1 MLPYSAPSINE
12 DDIAAV
18 NRVLRSG
25 WLTTGPEIELF
36 EKAFCE
42 YTGAKY
48 AVAVSSGTAALHA
61 AMYALGIG
69 PGDEVIVPTLT
80 FVATANAVVYQG
92 GTPVF
97 ADVEPDTLLIDW
109 GDVARKIT
117 AKTRAVISVD
127 YAGQPTAYHD
137 THGTLPLEG
146 HEIADIGDCCHSLGS
161 TWYGVKTGT
170 HADLNCFSLHAIKA
184 ITSGEGGVVTTN
196 NEYLA
201 EDMREFRNHGR
212 RNGFMVNL
220 GYNYRMTDFQAA
232 LARSQL
238 SRLDQFLARRCEIA
252 ARYDEAFAGGPVT
265 PLETRPN
272 VDHARHLY
280 VVRVQEGIWGEPHCY
295 GSPATISRDSLKRAL
310 REAGIESQIH
320 YPPVH
325 LQPYCRKNYGTKEGD
340 CPVAEKA
347 AQEIL
352 SLPIFPD
359 MKDEDVGR
367 VIEIVKREGGA

>member
-18 NRVLRSG
+18 NAVLRSG
-25 WLTTGPEIELF
+25 WLTTGPEIERF
-36 EKAFCE
+36 EAAFCE

-61 AMYALGIG
+61 AMFSLGIG
-69 PGDEVIVPTLT
+69 PGDEVIVPALT

-97 ADVEPDTLLIDW
+97 ADVNAQTLLINPGSVDRLITN
-109 GDVARKIT
+109 DTKAIVAM
-117 AKTRAVISVD
+117 D
-127 YAGQPTAYHD
+127 YAGQPARYTALYNVASD
-137 THGTLPLEG
+137 SP
-146 HEIADIGDCCHSLGS
+146 IVGDCCHSLGS
-161 TWYGVKTGT
+161 RWHGVSAGT
-170 HADLNCFSLHAIKA
+170 HAGISCFSLHAIKA

-196 NEYLA
+196 NPYQA
-201 EDMREFRNHGR
+201 EAMREFRNHGR
-212 RNGFMVNL
+212 RHGFMNEL

-238 SRLDQFLARRCEIA
+238 CRLAQFVIRRQEIA
-252 ARYDEAFAGGPVT
+252 ALYDEAFADVHVT
-265 PLETRPN
+265 PLTTRST

-280 VVRVQEGIWGEPHCY
+280 VVRARSERE
-295 GSPATISRDSLKRAL
+295 RDAIRVAL
-310 REAGIESQIH
+310 QAEKIETAVH

-325 LQPYCRKNYGTKEGD
+325 LQPYYRKTFGTKLGD
-340 CPVAEKA
+340 FPVAEKA
-347 AQEIL
+347 ATEIL

-359 MKDEDVGR
+359 MKDDDVGR
-367 VIEIVKREGGA
+367 VIEIVKRAGK